1 MQYVSIPLA
10 ILAMGFLYGVLA
22 HGWPKFI
29 TINHN
34 HYHGDKSENSTEK
47 AKKIS

>member
-1 MQYVSIPLA
+1 MIFVIPLSIIAFA
-10 ILAMGFLYGVLA
+10 ILIGIKE

-29 TINHN
+29 TINYN
-34 HYHGDKSENSTEK
+34 HYYGDKSENSTEK

>member
-1 MQYVSIPLA
+1 MQYLIIPLA
-10 ILAMGFLYGVLA
+10 ILAMGFLYGVLT

-34 HYHGDKSENSTEK
+34 YYGDKSENSTEK